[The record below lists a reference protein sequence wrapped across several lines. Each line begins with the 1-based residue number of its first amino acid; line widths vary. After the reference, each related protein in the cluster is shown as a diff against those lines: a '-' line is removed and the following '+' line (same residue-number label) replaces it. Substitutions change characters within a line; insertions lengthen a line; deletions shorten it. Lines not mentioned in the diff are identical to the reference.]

1 MERRK
6 KKLEK
11 ERPRGRRKELLA
23 YLPEREF
30 GLLMKCHFPSISR
43 ETRGPGSEGSA
54 PGLPRRESGAWEAPP
69 TWTPRSEP
77 PAPDRLK
84 IRGESAGRSQGLRA
98 HASCGGARR
107 EEVLT

>member
-6 KKLEK
+6 KKTKNKKLEK

-30 GLLMKCHFPSISR
+30 GLLMKCHFPSIPR

-54 PGLPRRESGAWEAPP
+54 PRTSQKGE
-69 TWTPRSEP
+69 RSMGDSSNVDPKE
-77 PAPDRLK
+77 
-84 IRGESAGRSQGLRA
+84 
-98 HASCGGARR
+98 
-107 EEVLT
+107 